1 MPLRLK
7 AFLFSSSLLD
17 CMPLSRLLQEL
28 SMCSQLVWLGLSI
41 QDALWLSLLPTKGEA
56 F

>member
-7 AFLFSSSLLD
+7 AFLFSSGLLD

-28 SMCSQLVWLGLSI
+28 SMCSQLVLFGFSI
-41 QDALWLSLLPTKGEA
+41 QELSRYLVITSA
-56 F
+56 Y